1 MSIITCNF
9 NTIVENKVKIIN
21 YEVVLIEALLQDIYF
36 CYTFLVKSPE
46 SATETFGDST
56 QV

>member
-1 MSIITCNF
+1 MSIITCNNYF

-36 CYTFLVKSPE
+36 CCTF
-46 SATETFGDST
+46 
-56 QV
+56 